1 MDRPQPQSLAQS
13 NPQPRPGLHALR
25 AYRARH
31 GLSQH
36 ALARALGVTNITI
49 SRWENGA
56 RRIDDRL
63 LARVAQTTGIAR
75 DVLRPDLAALLL
87 PRSVS

>member
-1 MDRPQPQSLAQS
+1 MDRPQPQSLAM
-13 NPQPRPGLHALR
+13 PRPGIHPLR

-63 LARVAQTTGIAR
+63 LGKVAQTTGIAR
-75 DVLRPDLAALLL
+75 DALRPDLAALLQP
-87 PRSVS
+87 PRSES